1 MANTAFDK
9 GNEKSIAWRTTYVR
23 VILLGLSLSFFAT
36 RVRAEAPHRPEG
48 ALPRGQEKA
57 LRALD
62 DELQRE
68 FPPSG
73 KTAVKKEKPAE
84 CDYNFIEVPEASS
97 RVLPELGDYRVISI
111 KGAPKP
117 HVVWESPLILH
128 VRVFTKEGT
137 DRTRKR
143 TQYRSVTPGIDLLR
157 EVIPDGAYLRGHL
170 SPIEVGYFIA
180 GGSDGLKAA
189 YEEYEAGGPNP
200 LDQLYQRAY
209 EFMALLGS
217 STMQARNIG
226 RSYEDCKNSSLRR
239 RIQDREQRL
248 EQMIETLYTN
258 IPTAR
263 WDSKV
268 GTLRKA
274 AGIEKVTIQEFESVW
289 QPGDGK
295 KSVGGSVRKPKGDP
309 VVVYVPAGVSALNF
323 MSRPEEQTIQIMTN
337 FEPRFEVTT
346 ESIFSDEYVAEGV
359 PVVLTPK
366 ILQAPIVDDYVG
378 PDPTRGPYPQ

>member
-1 MANTAFDK
+1 MAHTAFDK
-9 GNEKSIAWRTTYVR
+9 GNEKSIAWRTAYVR
-23 VILLGLSLSFFAT
+23 AILLGLSFSFSAT
-36 RVRAEAPHRPEG
+36 WVRAEAPHRPEG

-57 LRALD
+57 LKALD
-62 DELQRE
+62 DELQRA
-68 FPPSG
+68 FPPSRN
-73 KTAVKKEKPAE
+73 TVVKKEKPAE
-84 CDYNFIEVPEASS
+84 CDYNFIEVPEASP
-97 RVLPELGDYRVISI
+97 RVLPKLGDYRVISI
-111 KGAPKP
+111 KAAPKP
-117 HVVWESPLILH
+117 HVVWESPFILH
-128 VRVFTKEGT
+128 VRVFTKQGT

-157 EVIPDGAYLRGHL
+157 EVIPDGAYLKAHL

-217 STMQARNIG
+217 STIQARDVG
-226 RSYEDCKNSSLRR
+226 RSYEDCKNLSLRR
-239 RIQDREQRL
+239 RIQAREQRL
-248 EQMIETLYTN
+248 EQMMETLYRN

-263 WDSKV
+263 WDSQV
-268 GTLRKA
+268 GTLDKTA
-274 AGIEKVTIQEFESVW
+274 SIEKVTIQEFEFA
-289 QPGDGK
+289 
-295 KSVGGSVRKPKGDP
+295 GGSVRKPKGDP
-309 VVVYVPAGVSALNF
+309 VVVYVPAGVSALNY
-323 MSRPEEQTIQIMTN
+323 MSRPQEQTIQIMTK

-346 ESIFSDEYVAEGV
+346 ESIFSEEHVADGV
-359 PVVLTPK
+359 PTVLTPK